1 MFPITLDTSLLPIAV
16 IGNGEAT
23 HRRLQLFQ
31 AAGAKHL
38 THFKAMPEDTALAGF
53 KVAFVADFDEAT
65 SVEIYNKLKALGLL
79 VNIED
84 KRPLCDFHVPA
95 IVRRG
100 DLLMTVST
108 NAQSP
113 RIARV
118 LRQYLE
124 KLFPPIWAERIAEIG
139 AKRREWREAG
149 LDIPALAKNTD
160 KFLETKGWLVHLEN
174 NLPSS
179 RGGNADVA
187 IQPRRLLS
195 RWIAA
200 LPMVARNDEGSVKC

>member
-1 MFPITLDTSLLPIAV
+1 MFPITLDTSLLPVAV
-16 IGNGEAT
+16 IGNGVAT

-31 AAGAKHL
+31 AAGAQHL
-38 THFKAMPEDTALAGF
+38 THFKEMPEEPALSGF
-53 KVAFVADFDEAT
+53 KIAFVADFDEAT
-65 SVEIYNKLKALGLL
+65 SLQIYQKLKALGLL

-100 DLLMTVST
+100 DLLLTVST

-149 LDIPALAKNTD
+149 LDIPALANNTD
-160 KFLETKGWLVHLEN
+160 QFLAEKGWMKEL
-174 NLPSS
+174 
-179 RGGNADVA
+179 
-187 IQPRRLLS
+187 
-195 RWIAA
+195 
-200 LPMVARNDEGSVKC
+200 C

>member
-1 MFPITLDTSLLPIAV
+1 MFPITLDTSLLSIAV
-16 IGNGEAT
+16 IGNGVAT

-38 THFKAMPEDTALAGF
+38 VHFKAMPDDAVLVGF
-53 KVAFVADFDEAT
+53 KIAFVADFDEAT
-65 SVEIYNKLKALGLL
+65 SFVIHQKLKALGLL

-84 KRPLCDFHVPA
+84 KRHLCDFHVPA

-100 DLLMTVST
+100 DLLLTVST

-118 LRQYLE
+118 LRQHLE
-124 KLFPPIWAERIAEIG
+124 KLFPAIWAERIAEIG
-139 AKRREWREAG
+139 TKRREWRAAG

-160 KFLETKGWLVHLEN
+160 QFLAEKGWMKDL
-174 NLPSS
+174 
-179 RGGNADVA
+179 
-187 IQPRRLLS
+187 
-195 RWIAA
+195 
-200 LPMVARNDEGSVKC
+200 C